1 MKTVKTTVK
10 RALPILLAVCFFP
23 ALAHAQ
29 ANSRPFNP
37 QDMLNVVEFIPGSE
51 PVLSPDGAWVAY
63 ATKDPALEPNILSSH
78 PIGFLWAGKLGD
90 KPSRIAEGVN
100 ADTPVWSPDGH
111 DLAFVRTSNGRSQLC
126 IWNAA
131 SGKVREL
138 GESFPQDDSLWPTRD
153 LAPQWNAKGDAI
165 VFAAVLPAPPVADP
179 ESQLVHS
186 TDAVMPGD
194 MPFVDLRN
202 WTLFSV
208 KVANNQARALN
219 PKPAHIENF
228 SLSRDGSQV
237 LYRAVVPDTLDLFRQ
252 QKYQEWIVP
261 TNGVQPPRAL
271 FKDNSVPAWTVFS
284 SDGRTLLFPEKE
296 ALHSIDLDGGNDK
309 IVVEKFPKKSRDPQV
324 SANGLVAVIA
334 ARAGTGPPESKM
346 YTILEPTWDILVVK
360 PGEAAPAALTQ
371 SEADTQNN
379 ELAWAADGKTLFY
392 LSDDEQS
399 YRETIHRWQ
408 AGSGQSS
415 VVYSAD
421 RNIHAL
427 KPSRDGSVL
436 AFTAQSATAPDDGYV
451 VESAKTEARR
461 ITDLNP
467 QLSAF
472 AFQEPKMF
480 RFRNVDGVELQAM
493 LFLPP
498 GTDANHKVPVVTWV
512 YEKLSPFKNH
522 FDPDA
527 QWYVTHGYGYLM
539 PDVLVK
545 TKFLAEAYLTCVVPA
560 VNAVQSMDVSTGKY
574 GISGGS
580 LGGLAGLSLISRS
593 DIFSAAV
600 LRAPPSDYFSTW
612 GDGRDRD
619 VWTIEAGQ
627 GRADGTPWEQRDVY
641 IDNSSFFHADRV
653 NTPVLIVHGKADFTV
668 PFQQGM
674 MEFAALRAL
683 HKNADLL
690 IYRDGDHSIVRGSR
704 FRFVDFHDHA
714 MEWWQRYL
722 H

>member
-1 MKTVKTTVK
+1 MRVL
-10 RALPILLAVCFFP
+10 RALPILLAVCLLP
-23 ALAHAQ
+23 ARIHAQ
-29 ANSRPFNP
+29 TNSRPFTP

-51 PVLSPDGAWVAY
+51 PVLSPDGSWIAY
-63 ATKDPALEPNILSSH
+63 ATKDPALESNILSSH
-78 PIGFLWAGKLGD
+78 PIGFLWAGKLGE
-90 KPSRIAEGVN
+90 KASRIAEGAN
-100 ADTPVWSPDGH
+100 ADTPVWSPDGR
-111 DLAFVRTSNGRSQLC
+111 DLAFIRTSKGRSQLC
-126 IWNAA
+126 VWNAA
-131 SGKVREL
+131 SGKVQAL
-138 GESFPQDDSLWPTRD
+138 GESFAQDDSLWPTRD

-208 KVANNQARALN
+208 KVATNQARTLN
-219 PKPAHIENF
+219 PKPTHIENF
-228 SLSRDGSQV
+228 SLSHDGSQV

-261 TNGVQPPRAL
+261 ADGSQPPRAL
-271 FKDNSVPAWTVFS
+271 FKDRNSPAWTVFS
-284 SDGRTLLFPEKE
+284 ADGRTLLFPEKE
-296 ALHSIDLDGGNDK
+296 ALHSIDLEGANDK

-324 SANGLVAVIA
+324 SANGLIAVIA

-371 SEADTQNN
+371 SEGDTQNN

-480 RFRNVDGVELQAM
+480 RFRNVDGVELQGM

-641 IDNSSFFHADRV
+641 IDNSAFFHADRV
-653 NTPVLIVHGKADFTV
+653 HTPVLIVHGKADFTV

-704 FRFVDFHDHA
+704 FRFVDFHEHA